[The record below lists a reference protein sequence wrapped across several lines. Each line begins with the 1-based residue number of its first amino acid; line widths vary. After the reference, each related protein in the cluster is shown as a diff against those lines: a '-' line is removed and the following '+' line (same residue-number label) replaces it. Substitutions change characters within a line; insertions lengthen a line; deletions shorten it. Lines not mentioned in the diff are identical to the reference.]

1 MPRGPRLDAPGLV
14 HHVWQRGLDRRPI
27 FRSPEDC
34 EFFLWRLSLLLAEED
49 CTCLAHALMVNHF
62 HLVVRRGRKSLAG
75 LMARLGTIY
84 GLYFNR
90 TYGHVGHVFQ
100 NRFKSR
106 PVEDDGSLMAL
117 VVYVH
122 ANPLVAGMVD
132 DERELR
138 TYPWCTHGAALGER
152 APRGFEA
159 IDQTLG
165 LFGKNRAP
173 ARERLAA
180 LVVERVEA
188 ERRNAAFLS
197 ADATERAL
205 REICD
210 RRGVAWSAI
219 QGSRLPRHDLAARR
233 SIVRLAVDQG
243 WTARGLARALGL
255 APSTITRD
263 LGATCERN
271 TLLR

>member
-34 EFFLWRLSLLLAEED
+34 EFFLWRLSLLLDEEG
-49 CTCLAHALMVNHF
+49 CTCLAHVLMVNHF
-62 HLVVRRGRKSLAG
+62 HLVVRPEGKSLAT

-106 PVEDDGSLMAL
+106 PVEDDGSLMGL
-117 VVYVH
+117 IVYVH
-122 ANPLVAGMVD
+122 SNPLIAGLVD
-132 DERELR
+132 GEKQLR

-152 APRGFEA
+152 SPRPFEA
-159 IDQTLG
+159 VDQALG
-165 LFGKNRAP
+165 LFGTDKVA

-180 LVVERVEA
+180 LVVERAAA
-188 ERRNAAFLS
+188 ERRNATFLS
-197 ADATERAL
+197 TDATERAL
-205 REICD
+205 RKLCD
-210 RRGVAWSAI
+210 QRGAAWSTL
-219 QGSRLPRHDLAARR
+219 QGSRLPKHELSVRR
-233 SIVRLAVDQG
+233 SIVRVAVDQG
-243 WTARGLARALGL
+243 WTARGIARAFGV

-263 LGATCERN
+263 LDATCERN